1 MVEPLAPLL
10 KPLDPSLTTFVH
22 PTLPE
27 PEVVPEASALSDVI
41 TAAKEQENDVWNFY
55 EMMSRER
62 FPPQEGWDEV
72 AYLKKKGLLEQGD
85 ALIGTSSQAEMNW
98 KIVKVA
104 MEQENRHIL
113 EAAGWPG
120 FVAQVAM
127 GALSPTMAIP
137 FLRASTGARSIALGA
152 ASVLGGAAVQEA
164 VLMANQETRTG
175 SEVAF
180 SLAAST
186 VLGGVLGGI
195 FHTLSK
201 GVVDKIVRDMDA
213 GMVPEAVSK
222 PVPFTNESAVGADV
236 IDQVEDVGKLK
247 EGWGAGQLS
256 RAKITQNPIIRGLQQ
271 WDAPA
276 ILKEVGGSSELRR
289 LTSGFSQDSLTLT
302 GNTDWRAA
310 SPGGNVEDLKRT
322 YATISYDAHKAIEG
336 AYIDYMKTNS
346 GVFKLS
352 RAQVTALGDSTKMNY
367 PEFKRQIALDIWT
380 NFTRDNVAP
389 EVRKAAQ
396 TLDKAVYKKLYDE
409 GVKAGIF
416 TGEEKVVGDQNYA
429 NRMYKHKTIMARHEE
444 FVKILADNY
453 RGNLEKEFTEASAK
467 VRERMMKDRQQLAD
481 MQRSTAEIENLKRDL
496 EEEAAAIEETTPLE
510 VTAGA
515 ATIKD
520 LRQEMVE
527 IKREL
532 ETLNK
537 SRSAD
542 PAAAVAR
549 QSRVGELEAQLRQK
563 ALEESVTKEA
573 LGEDLGKYTKAVQE
587 IRRRLHNLARAN
599 AVVDVKRQKVLTKIE
614 QNEDAQIGTIL
625 RARQQLDKFVKFLAK
640 GSDAEIERELS
651 KLKNSFEGYA
661 EKFEKLEN
669 KLVEIEEQGYSTAG
683 KAEFSAE
690 QQRTFSGTLDLAH
703 GFNDRPKV
711 PTRELTA
718 DEKQLL
724 LEYANERQEQFDKK
738 LFTTFEEAD
747 AADAINMF
755 HITGLMQPDKNF
767 RKEFRKGTTTD
778 DAGRYGNSVFG
789 DDDTVYFDGDGKWLA
804 GEVDRMLFVEAISA
818 KVKFE
823 KALVINP
830 KTFEDILEKV
840 KASEGNATGADI
852 ATWAKKTGH
861 DGLIIDG
868 MDDWSAKNDMEAI
881 NEKLGHDYAIFQDQ
895 VVSFNPDNIKL
906 GEEAPVGKKAI
917 RGQVTKQLKE
927 RSTFLPEEA
936 IAVKQDE
943 IAVKMNEFAER
954 IDDLD
959 SFDRV
964 GWRAEVD
971 QMMRDLAD
979 TATKVNARRVLRNEK
994 LWKRAERLSPEAQA
1008 KRVAKVEEK
1017 AKGRLPKFN
1026 ESWRAQGAVDAD
1038 IMTGKADF
1046 TDAADEIARE
1056 VTKKIL
1062 GVDRRLAYS
1071 DIIRELRGPEL
1082 ARVLNIPSEKIID
1095 FLEDDVEKMIA
1106 VYTRTLGA
1114 DLSIMQVFKSL
1125 DMAEPLSK
1133 LDDER
1138 QAVLKRLSSA
1148 TKKDGTPKY
1157 TQEQLEKESLK
1168 VNQFYDQGRKD
1179 VLVLY
1184 ERARGMRG
1192 IPQDADA
1199 WSYRA
1204 AKIAMDLNYLRFMGS
1219 VVISSIPDIARIV
1232 MRHGLERTMRS
1243 AVIPMITNFKTIR
1256 ISQREAM
1263 RAGTALDQVM
1273 HTRMYSI
1280 SDVFDDANRGTAIE
1294 RGIHLMAT
1302 RLGTFGLFDQWNS
1315 AIKQI
1320 TAGVV
1325 NTRLLDSI
1333 AMVMGDVKA
1342 SAKEM
1347 TQATEFLA
1355 RNNITEDIAQ
1365 TIWKEVTNG
1374 KGGGKVNGI
1383 WLPNTEDWNIADP
1396 AVAFARRAY
1405 RAALGGEVDATI
1417 ITPGF
1422 GRPNW
1427 TDANTLGR
1435 MLAQFK
1441 SFGLVST
1448 QKTLMAGL
1456 QEHDAAFFN
1465 GVMLSLGLGMVSY
1478 FLWAKSVGG
1487 KAEEEMYQA
1496 IEDGNWEKFADEA
1509 IARSGV
1515 LGVFSEVQRVAER
1528 IPLLR
1533 KYANLSGSP
1542 STRREGGDLT
1552 EALLG
1557 PSFDLLEKSG
1567 NFIAGVDEPAKS
1579 TIHQLRLMLPFQNLF
1594 YFRRILDAVEDAA
1607 PLPERRKKEK

>member
-1 MVEPLAPLL
+1 
-10 KPLDPSLTTFVH
+10 
-22 PTLPE
+22 
-27 PEVVPEASALSDVI
+27 
-41 TAAKEQENDVWNFY
+41 
-55 EMMSRER
+55 MSRER

-104 MEQENRHIL
+104 REQNNKQIL
-113 EAAGWPG
+113 AAAGWPG
-120 FVAQVAM
+120 FVAQVGM

-175 SEVAF
+175 GEVAF

-213 GMVPEAVSK
+213 GTMPEYISK

-271 WDAPA
+271 WNAPA
-276 ILKEVGGSSELRR
+276 ILKEAGGSAELRR
-289 LTSGFSQDSLTLT
+289 LTAGFSQDSLTLT

-322 YATISYDAHKAIEG
+322 YAVISYDAHKAIEG

-346 GVFKLS
+346 GILKLS
-352 RAQVTALGDSTKMNY
+352 RAQVAALGDSTKMNY

-396 TLDKAVYKKLYDE
+396 TLDKDVYKKLYDE
-409 GVKAGIF
+409 GIKAGIF

-481 MQRSTAEIENLKRDL
+481 MQRSTGEIENLKRDL

-520 LRQEMVE
+520 LRREMVE

-549 QSRVGELEAQLRQK
+549 QSRVDELEAQLRQK
-563 ALEESVTKEA
+563 ALEESIMKEA
-573 LGEDLGKYTKAVQE
+573 LGEDLGKYTKAVQA
-587 IRRRLHNLARAN
+587 IRRRLYNLARAN
-599 AVVDVKRQKVLTKIE
+599 AVVDAKRQKVLSKIE

-661 EKFEKLEN
+661 EKFDKVEEQIVKLE
-669 KLVEIEEQGYSTAG
+669 E
-683 KAEFSAE
+683 
-690 QQRTFSGTLDLAH
+690 
-703 GFNDRPKV
+703 
-711 PTRELTA
+711 
-718 DEKQLL
+718 
-724 LEYANERQEQFDKK
+724 
-738 LFTTFEEAD
+738 
-747 AADAINMF
+747 
-755 HITGLMQPDKNF
+755 
-767 RKEFRKGTTTD
+767 
-778 DAGRYGNSVFG
+778 G
-789 DDDTVYFDGDGKWLA
+789 DDVLRVAGATDGTPPEQVLGVKRDNL
-804 GEVDRMLFVEAISA
+804 SA
-818 KVKFE
+818 K
-823 KALVINP
+823 L
-830 KTFEDILEKV
+830 
-840 KASEGNATGADI
+840 
-852 ATWAKKTGH
+852 
-861 DGLIIDG
+861 
-868 MDDWSAKNDMEAI
+868 
-881 NEKLGHDYAIFQDQ
+881 
-895 VVSFNPDNIKL
+895 
-906 GEEAPVGKKAI
+906 
-917 RGQVTKQLKE
+917 
-927 RSTFLPEEA
+927 
-936 IAVKQDE
+936 
-943 IAVKMNEFAER
+943 NEFAER

-959 SFDRV
+959 SFDRA

-979 TATKVNARRVLRNEK
+979 TAAKVNARRVLRNEK

-1017 AKGRLPKFN
+1017 AKRRLPKFN

-1192 IPQDADA
+1192 IPQDPDS

-1204 AKIAMDLNYLRFMGS
+1204 AKMAMDLNYLRFMGS
-1219 VVISSIPDIARIV
+1219 VVISSIPDISRIV
-1232 MRHGLERTMRS
+1232 MRHGLVRTMRS

-1263 RAGTALDQVM
+1263 RAGTALDQVL

-1302 RLGTFGLFDQWNS
+1302 RLGTFGLFDQWNA

-1342 SAKEM
+1342 SAEEIKK
-1347 TQATEFLA
+1347 ATEFLA

-1383 WLPNTEDWNIADP
+1383 WLPNTEDWNVADP

-1542 STRREGGDLT
+1542 STRRDGGDLT

-1567 NFIAGVDEPAKS
+1567 NFIAGVDEPTKS
-1579 TIHQLRLMLPFQNLF
+1579 TLHQLRLMLPFQNLF